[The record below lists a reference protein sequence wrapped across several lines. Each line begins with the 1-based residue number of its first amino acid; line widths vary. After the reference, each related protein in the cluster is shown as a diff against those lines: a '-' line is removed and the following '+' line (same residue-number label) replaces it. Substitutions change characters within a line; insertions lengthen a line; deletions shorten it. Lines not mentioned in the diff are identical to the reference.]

1 MEILQALVG
10 FWAFIYIST
19 YRTRAQVRAI
29 LFVASR
35 LYAAMKAAYH
45 LNSEDLLFRQMV
57 WADTVSKNF
66 LRSEGVK
73 KM

>member
-1 MEILQALVG
+1 MEIRQALVG
-10 FWAFIYIST
+10 FWAFMYISI
-19 YRTRAQVRAI
+19 YRIRAQVCEI

-35 LYAAMKAAYH
+35 LYADMKTPYH

-57 WADTVSKNF
+57 WADIVSKNF
-66 LRSEGVK
+66 PRSEGVK

>member
-1 MEILQALVG
+1 MEIWQALVG

-19 YRTRAQVRAI
+19 YRTRAQVHAI

-45 LNSEDLLFRQMV
+45 LNSEYLLFRQMV
-57 WADTVSKNF
+57 
-66 LRSEGVK
+66 
-73 KM
+73 